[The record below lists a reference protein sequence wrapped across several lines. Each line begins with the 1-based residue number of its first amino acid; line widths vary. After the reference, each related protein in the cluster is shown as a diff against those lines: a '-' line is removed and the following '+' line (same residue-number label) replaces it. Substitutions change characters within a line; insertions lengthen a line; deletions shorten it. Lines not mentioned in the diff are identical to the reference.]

1 MEEIK
6 EQVKQIEVDGMM
18 ITLQEFQER
27 VNNPRIQL
35 REIEPGKWKT
45 FERLYG

>member
-6 EQVKQIEVDGMM
+6 EQEKKFEVDGV
-18 ITLQEFQER
+18 IVSLQEFQEKI
-27 VNNPRIQL
+27 NNPKIQL

-45 FERLYG
+45 FERMYG